1 MLLAEML
8 YESISVYDISR
19 KTSMSP
25 KPLRIRFDKI
35 DGMIIVLDAKVK
47 HLILLVMDLIKKK
60 RVLQILLIIILE

>member
-25 KPLRIRFDKI
+25 KPLRIRFGKI

-47 HLILLVMDLIKKK
+47 HLRLLVMDLIKKK
-60 RVLQILLIIILE
+60 RVL